1 MSARYSAEERELIKS
16 LVNEGAVVADVLQ
29 QLPNKRTIKAISQ
42 EVKHLDYGIKN
53 RDGVM
58 VFYKGIN
65 KREVNQT
72 LSAVTD
78 KPFTPTV
85 ERFKEKS
92 AVIIAPSTLTKPNVG
107 LEINTQAI
115 SILQDYKLQIN
126 SNSIFELSKF
136 IVKNKI
142 KDVSCTKNQ

>member
-85 ERFKEKS
+85 ERFDKKS
-92 AVIIAPSTLTKPNVG
+92 AVIIASSALTKPNIG
-107 LEINTQAI
+107 LEINSQAI
-115 SILQDYKLQIN
+115 SIIKDYKLQTD
-126 SNSIFELSKF
+126 SKTIFELSEF
-136 IVKNKI
+136 I
-142 KDVSCTKNQ
+142 TKNQIKDLS